1 MTHQMCRWLMVLLV
15 CALAP
20 VAVTAEEASQS
31 KKAESAATR
40 EVPAGA
46 AQPVPVYKPPL
57 RGKPRARIG
66 GGVRSA
72 TADWPSLF
80 VLVPEHTGQTI
91 SAQPSLFWYV
101 DGPVPEGVPL
111 MFTVFDDT
119 TVEPLVETELPRP
132 ERPGIQRIDLAQHGV
147 RLERGTEYEWTVA
160 LVIDPEQRS
169 SDIVAA
175 GWIDRIEPPSALG
188 AGEGASGARIYAEQG
203 LWYDALAAASDAIR
217 ADPADVGLRA
227 SREALL
233 RQVGLGMAEAT
244 PAD

>member
-1 MTHQMCRWLMVLLV
+1 MTHQMCRWLMVLLI

-91 SAQPSLFWYV
+91 SAQPSPMAPARRKASSRTDSPTCELHAP
-101 DGPVPEGVPL
+101 GA
-111 MFTVFDDT
+111 
-119 TVEPLVETELPRP
+119 LPRP
-132 ERPGIQRIDLAQHGV
+132 
-147 RLERGTEYEWTVA
+147 
-160 LVIDPEQRS
+160 
-169 SDIVAA
+169 
-175 GWIDRIEPPSALG
+175 
-188 AGEGASGARIYAEQG
+188 
-203 LWYDALAAASDAIR
+203 
-217 ADPADVGLRA
+217 
-227 SREALL
+227 
-233 RQVGLGMAEAT
+233 
-244 PAD
+244 

>member
-1 MTHQMCRWLMVLLV
+1 MRRWLVMLLG
-15 CALAP
+15 CALVP
-20 VAVTAEEASQS
+20 VAAMAEEESRS
-31 KKAESAATR
+31 EKAESAVTK
-40 EVPAGA
+40 EVPAGT

-72 TADWPSLF
+72 SADWPSLY
-80 VLVPEHTGQTI
+80 VLAPEHTGQTI
-91 SAQPSLFWYV
+91 SAQPSLFWYI
-101 DGPVPEGVPL
+101 DGPLPEGMPL

-132 ERPGIQRIDLAQHGV
+132 ERPGIQRIDLAEHGV
-147 RLERGTEYEWTVA
+147 RLETGTEYEWTVA

-175 GWIDRIEPPSALG
+175 GWIDRIEPPSGLG
-188 AGEGASGARIYAEQG
+188 AGGARSYAEHG
-203 LWYDALAAASDAIR
+203 LWYDALAAASDAMR
-217 ADPADVGLRA
+217 ADPTDTGLRA

-233 RQVGLGMAEAT
+233 RQVGLELAAT
-244 PAD
+244 LPAD